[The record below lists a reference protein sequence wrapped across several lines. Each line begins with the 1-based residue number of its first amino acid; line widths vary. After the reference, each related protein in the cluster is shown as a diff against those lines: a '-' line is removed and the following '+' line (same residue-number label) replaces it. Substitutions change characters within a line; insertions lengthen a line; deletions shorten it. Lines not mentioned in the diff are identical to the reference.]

1 MNTTPTHF
9 LVYDQNEQTWRQT
22 SLEELAM
29 LDDPTLYITPVYGTS
44 QGQPCTW
51 QEYQQ
56 QQKQKEEQQAKAAEE
71 AKIQH
76 NKALIAKKA
85 REEQERKQ
93 NKEKESQT
101 EWASNI
107 ANIAAILGPTCSLIR
122 FTCRFFLAA
131 FFLGALFTGIAS
143 ARAYFEPP
151 ISIIVG
157 LLAGGLYLF
166 VVWAI
171 VSVWTHE
178 KNDGPDN

>member
-29 LDDPTLYITPVYGTS
+29 LDDPALYITPVYGTS

-71 AKIQH
+71 AKKER

-101 EWASNI
+101 EWASNL
-107 ANIAAILGPTCSLIR
+107 ANIAASLVPTCSLVR
-122 FTCRFFLAA
+122 YTCRFFIVVFCLNCICAGIVAGCA
-131 FFLGALFTGIAS
+131 F
-143 ARAYFEPP
+143 FEPP
-151 ISIIVG
+151 VSIIVG
-157 LLAGGLYLF
+157 LIIGGLCICI
-166 VVWAI
+166 VNAI
-171 VSVWTHE
+171 VSVCTHE
-178 KNDGPDN
+178 KEG